1 MSSNS
6 SDGIKP
12 KIWAGI
18 IHFSKIKRTKRI
30 HKQSQV
36 HHKRNRN
43 GVSVSDRRIS
53 CTFGIGDVT
62 TSSVNSVMLLPLLR
76 LYAIRIVIRKYSHL
90 RPNMVCQ
97 KYCWCSNCM
106 FDNQQLLLNCKLQ
119 RSRSDRSGLTVE
131 GRIEYLVVL
140 SIWFAVPLQAQNC
153 CRTCGHHRFKETV
166 ISSQVPQKRTSIGVV
181 VSDRRISSTS
191 GIPYKSQ

>member
-1 MSSNS
+1 
-6 SDGIKP
+6 
-12 KIWAGI
+12 
-18 IHFSKIKRTKRI
+18 
-30 HKQSQV
+30 
-36 HHKRNRN
+36 
-43 GVSVSDRRIS
+43 
-53 CTFGIGDVT
+53 
-62 TSSVNSVMLLPLLR
+62 
-76 LYAIRIVIRKYSHL
+76 
-90 RPNMVCQ
+90 
-97 KYCWCSNCM
+97 M